1 MMTLNTAKHNWTLF
15 AFVSVIVMLLVCLT
29 DMLYIHS
36 QNLPYFDNSGT
47 LTEHPLSARTRDYL
61 YKNMNLI
68 NNQKLTDKSIETAQ
82 QNLDIAYAFLNIKLY
97 TNRYPC
103 TLTSLN
109 KLDIL
114 SNILTQRPID
124 IYQYNHTAIS
134 ILQCT
139 EIIQT
144 AINKRRTRFVIKNIQ
159 KQRKLLFA
167 GGSFVILLMVTFK
180 LLYRKNRNQTHHWQ
194 LNAMQDALTGVLNR
208 RAFNEDISSHLKKYP
223 KHQKPFSLLMCDVD
237 FFKQYNDALGHI
249 AGDQALKYVAETL
262 KGALRDSDEIYR
274 YGGEEFIIILMDT
287 TTEQAEVIGLRIL
300 ELLREQPLYHP
311 VSKVGYITVSIGCAT
326 LTENETTSEKLINK
340 ADQYLYMAKE
350 NGRNCLISSNSRSK
364 NLI

>member
-1 MMTLNTAKHNWTLF
+1 MITLKKAKHNWGLF
-15 AFVSVIVMLLVCLT
+15 GFVLVSVISLVCLT
-29 DMLYIHS
+29 DILYIHS

-47 LTEHPLSARTRDYL
+47 LTERTLSARTRDYL
-61 YKNMNLI
+61 YRNMNLI
-68 NNQKLTDKSIETAQ
+68 NNQKPADKSIETAQ
-82 QNLDIAYAFLNIKLY
+82 QNLDIAYAFLNTKLY
-97 TNRYPC
+97 TDRYPC
-103 TLTSLN
+103 TLSSLD
-109 KLDIL
+109 KIDVL
-114 SNILTQRPID
+114 SNILKQRPID

-144 AINKRRTRFVIKNIQ
+144 AMNKRRTQFVIENIQ

-167 GGSFVILLMVTFK
+167 SGFFFILLMLTFK
-180 LLYRKNRNQTHHWQ
+180 LLYRRYTNQTHHWQ
-194 LNAMQDALTGVLNR
+194 MNAMQDALTGVLNR
-208 RAFNEDISSHLKKYP
+208 RAFNEDLSSHLKKYP
-223 KHQKPFSLLMCDVD
+223 KHKKSFSLLMCDID
-237 FFKQYNDALGHI
+237 FFKQYNDSLGHI

-262 KGALRDSDEIYR
+262 KGALRDGDEIYR

-287 TTEQAEVIGLRIL
+287 ATEQAEVIGLRIL

-311 VSKVGYITVSIGCAT
+311 ISKVGYITVSIGCTT